1 MTTINVANTTS
12 AAKIT
17 RAQAMAYAIEHLTDA
32 PQDIMDVLEKIQT
45 SFTKKPKASGPSK
58 TEVENRKL
66 AAAMGQYVMS
76 HFNEDDP
83 GAINART
90 IADNVMGINTT
101 QKVSAVAKYAD
112 DVQRIK
118 INGRVAYIP
127 ASVEV
132 ISE

>member
-1 MTTINVANTTS
+1 MTTINVSNTTS
-12 AAKIT
+12 AVKIT
-17 RAQAMAYAIEHLTDA
+17 RAQAMAYAIDHLTDA
-32 PQDIMDVLEKIQT
+32 PQDVMDVLTKIQT
-45 SFTKKPKASGPSK
+45 SFTKKPVSNGPSK

-66 AAAMGQYVMS
+66 AAAMGQYVVT
-76 HFNEDDP
+76 HFDENDP

-90 IADNVMGINTT
+90 IANNVTGINTT

>member
-12 AAKIT
+12 AKIT
-17 RAQAMAYAIEHLTDA
+17 RAQAMTYAIEHLTDA
-32 PQDIMDVLEKIQT
+32 PQDIIEVLEKIQT
-45 SFTKKPKASGPSK
+45 SFTKKPATNGPSK
-58 TEVENRKL
+58 TEIENRKL
-66 AAAMGQYVMS
+66 ATAMGQYVIS
-76 HFNEDDP
+76 HFDENNP

-118 INGRVAYIP
+118 INGRVAYVP
-127 ASVEV
+127 SSVEV
-132 ISE
+132 INE

>member
-12 AAKIT
+12 AKIT

-32 PQDIMDVLEKIQT
+32 PQDIIEVLEKIQI
-45 SFTKKPKASGPSK
+45 SFTKKPVTNGPSK
-58 TEVENRKL
+58 TEIENRKL
-66 AAAMGQYVMS
+66 AAAMGQYVTS
-76 HFNEDDP
+76 HFDENNP

-118 INGRVAYIP
+118 INGRVAYVP
-127 ASVEV
+127 SSVEV
-132 ISE
+132 ITE